1 MNQFACKSKF
11 ILCVTIFILFLALP
25 ACAWKPEHRPPPEQL
40 KKLEKMNN
48 QRRLQKNTTALLFGK
63 VIDFSGEPV
72 AGATVTMRLSAVPRT
87 ILHNDQRLVTTRTNA
102 DGSFKFE
109 NTGFMYYL
117 VDIVR
122 DGYQFRMEYN
132 KSRSLEFRPNIHAS
146 GRGYEPD
153 KPMLFKVRK
162 KAPPAFVLTGGW
174 RFFIE
179 EGEQELLDLY
189 RRDWTSPDYL
199 ASKKRGY
206 PDWKTDVS
214 VRVEKD
220 GDNFKLILEAVN
232 EDSGFVVEQHEFIEE
247 MTEAPLQGY
256 RQKLVLPF
264 NKKRGGRLLA
274 YVKSDGGLFY
284 SKIFVNYANRG
295 GENSV
300 ELDWGNYTN
309 VAGNR
314 GLEFVHEIAAQYLK
328 DERANRRPTV
338 RREHLIAG
346 RVEMPV
352 LGVE

>member
-1 MNQFACKSKF
+1 MNQVVCKSKF
-11 ILCVTIFILFLALP
+11 ILCVTMFTLFLALP
-25 ACAWKPEHRPPPEQL
+25 ALAWQPDHKPPPEQL
-40 KKLEKMNN
+40 KKLEKMND
-48 QRRLQKNTTALLFGK
+48 QRRKQKNTTALLFGK

-87 ILHNDQRLVTTRTNA
+87 ILHNDQRLVTTKTNA
-102 DGSFKFE
+102 DGTFTFE

-117 VDIVR
+117 VDIVC

-132 KSRSLEFRPNIHAS
+132 KSRSLEFRPNIRAS
-146 GRGYEPD
+146 GKGYEPD
-153 KPMLFKVRK
+153 KPMIFKVRK

-174 RFFIE
+174 RFFLE
-179 EGEQELLDLY
+179 EGEQKLLDLY
-189 RRDWTSPDYL
+189 RRDWASPDRMTT
-199 ASKKRGY
+199 KKMSR

-214 VRVEKD
+214 IRVEKN

-247 MTEAPLQGY
+247 MTEAPQQGY

-264 NKKRGGRLLA
+264 NKDRGGRLFA

-284 SKIFVNYANRG
+284 SKISVYYANRG

-300 ELDWGNYTN
+300 ELDWSNFTN

-314 GLEFVHEIAAQYLK
+314 DLEFVHEIAAQYLK
-328 DERANRRPTV
+328 DQRENRRPGV
-338 RREHLIAG
+338 RRKHLISG
-346 RVEMPV
+346 SVEMPV